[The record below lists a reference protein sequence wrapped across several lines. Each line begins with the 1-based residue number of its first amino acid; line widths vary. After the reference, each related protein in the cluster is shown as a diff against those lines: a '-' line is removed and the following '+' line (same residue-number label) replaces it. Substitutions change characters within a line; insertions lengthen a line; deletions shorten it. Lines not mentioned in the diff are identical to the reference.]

1 MPKNRPYKLQRFL
14 MKARGRGTW
23 TTIKTSVSRAKIMQA
38 FRGWKAQLISGG
50 FRVRSPG
57 GRVVAKRDSV
67 LSRKL
72 GRKTR
77 TK

>member
-23 TTIKTSVSRAKIMQA
+23 TTIKTSLSRPKIMQA
-38 FRGWKAQLISGG
+38 FRGWKAQLKGGG
-50 FRVRSPG
+50 FRVRSPS

-77 TK
+77 